1 MENMFE
7 VIKILDGNTFEV
19 TPFWQ
24 WHNENG
30 VIVSARGYRA
40 PATGEADHEKI
51 KTKLMELLFGE
62 CVTLKDAV
70 AIKDDALVC
79 RVYIQDKDLADYFS
93 EYQ

>member
-1 MENMFE
+1 MSKLFE
-7 VIKILDGNTFEV
+7 VTKILDGNTFEV

-30 VIVSARGYRA
+30 VLVSARGYQA
-40 PATGEADHEKI
+40 PAAGEPNHEKI
-51 KTKLMELLFGE
+51 KTILMELLFGE

-79 RVYIQDKDLADYFS
+79 SVHIRGKNLS
-93 EYQ
+93 EFFPTFQ